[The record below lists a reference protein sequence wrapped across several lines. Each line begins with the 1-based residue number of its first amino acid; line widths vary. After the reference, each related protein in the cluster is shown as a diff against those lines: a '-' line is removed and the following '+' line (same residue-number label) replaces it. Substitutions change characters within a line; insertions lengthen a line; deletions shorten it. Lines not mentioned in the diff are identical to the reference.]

1 MRKVKLRALLCQVG
15 ELNERELD
23 ELFDAV
29 QKRQSATK
37 ALRVV
42 ENARW
47 PLSCPSCH
55 TERIVRNG
63 RARGLQRYL
72 CRACGR
78 SFSALTGTAL
88 AGVHHKE
95 RLHVFAECMSRG
107 ASVCDTAAEL
117 KISPSTAL
125 RLRHRFLNSITEHQP
140 KALNGMV
147 EVDETFFR
155 ESFKGARKLPRE
167 SRHRGKSKP
176 KKGAPKGPSKDLI
189 PVLVARSRGGPY
201 VADVVLPSL
210 SRTDIKAA
218 LAPIVGPDTLL
229 VADGS
234 GSIASAAKDLGITFE
249 AVPTSYGGHVRGTYH
264 VQTVN
269 QYHSRLKGWINH
281 ELRGVST
288 KHLPKYLAWMRT
300 FAWYQDKPKP
310 EIYLISALGKQMINT
325 F

>member
-1 MRKVKLRALLCQVG
+1 MHKAKFRALLCQVG
-15 ELNERELD
+15 DLNERELD
-23 ELFDAV
+23 ELVNAV

-37 ALRVV
+37 ALRLV
-42 ENARW
+42 ESARG
-47 PLSCPSCH
+47 PLSCPSCR
-55 TERIVRNG
+55 TERVVRNG

-72 CRACGR
+72 CKACGR

-95 RLHVFAECMSRG
+95 RLHAFAECMSRG
-107 ASVCDTAAEL
+107 ASIRDSAAEL
-117 KISPSTAL
+117 KISLNTAL
-125 RLRHRFLNSITEHQP
+125 RLRHRFLNSVIEHQP
-140 KALNGMV
+140 KPLNGMV

-167 SRHRGKSKP
+167 SRHRGKSKSR
-176 KKGAPKGPSKDLI
+176 KGAPRGPSKDLI

-201 VADVVLPSL
+201 VADAVLPSL
-210 SRTDIKAA
+210 SATAIKAA

-234 GSIASAAKDLGITFE
+234 GSIASAAKDLDVTFQ
-249 AVPTSYGGHVRGTYH
+249 AVPTAYVGHVRGVYH

-288 KHLPKYLAWMRT
+288 RHLPKYLAWMRT
-300 FAWYQDKPKP
+300 FAWYQDNPKP
-310 EIYLISALGKQMINT
+310 EIYLLSALGRQLINT

>member
-1 MRKVKLRALLCQVG
+1 MHKAKFRALLCQVG
-15 ELNERELD
+15 DLNERELD
-23 ELFDAV
+23 ELVNAV

-37 ALRVV
+37 ALRLV
-42 ENARW
+42 ESARG
-47 PLSCPSCH
+47 PLSCPSCR
-55 TERIVRNG
+55 TERVVRNG

-72 CRACGR
+72 CKACGR

-95 RLHVFAECMSRG
+95 RLHAFAECMSRG
-107 ASVCDTAAEL
+107 ASIRDSAAEL
-117 KISPSTAL
+117 KISLNTAL
-125 RLRHRFLNSITEHQP
+125 RLRHRFLNSVIEHQP
-140 KALNGMV
+140 KPLNGMV

-167 SRHRGKSKP
+167 SRHRGKSKSR
-176 KKGAPKGPSKDLI
+176 KGAPRGPSKDLI

-201 VADVVLPSL
+201 VADAVLPSL
-210 SRTDIKAA
+210 SATAIKAA

-234 GSIASAAKDLGITFE
+234 GSIASAAKDLDVTFQ
-249 AVPTSYGGHVRGTYH
+249 AVPTTYVGHVRGVYH

-288 KHLPKYLAWMRT
+288 RHLPKYLAWMRT
-300 FAWYQDKPKP
+300 FAWYQDNPKP
-310 EIYLISALGKQMINT
+310 EIYLLSALGRQLINT

>member
-1 MRKVKLRALLCQVG
+1 MRKAKFRALLCQVG
-15 ELNERELD
+15 DLNERELD
-23 ELFDAV
+23 ELVNAV

-37 ALRVV
+37 ALRLV
-42 ENARW
+42 ESARG
-47 PLSCPSCH
+47 PLSCPSCR
-55 TERIVRNG
+55 TERVVRNG

-72 CRACGR
+72 CKACGR

-95 RLHVFAECMSRG
+95 RLHAFAECMSRG
-107 ASVCDTAAEL
+107 ASIRDSAAEL
-117 KISPSTAL
+117 KISLNTAL
-125 RLRHRFLNSITEHQP
+125 RLRHRFLNSVIEHQP
-140 KALNGMV
+140 KPLNGMV

-167 SRHRGKSKP
+167 SRHRGKSKSR
-176 KKGAPKGPSKDLI
+176 KGAPRGPSKDLI

-201 VADVVLPSL
+201 VADAVLPSL
-210 SRTDIKAA
+210 SATAIKAA

-234 GSIASAAKDLGITFE
+234 GSIASAAKDLDVTFQ
-249 AVPTSYGGHVRGTYH
+249 AVPTAYVGHVRGVYH

-288 KHLPKYLAWMRT
+288 RHLPKYLAWMRT
-300 FAWYQDKPKP
+300 FAWYQDNPKP
-310 EIYLISALGKQMINT
+310 EIYLLSALGRQLINT